1 MPTCTTASLNVAC
14 FRGYNL
20 TRLMRLAYKI
30 WYMANELQ
38 VNGGTDYTGRL
49 VRLVNGTSL
58 LNDARQQFGTW
69 QWDRDALDSAE
80 LAVFY
85 NNAINA
91 GASVSNVPNTVQ
103 PKVKLLESV
112 NEDDL
117 MKMFVLLE
125 CQLGAARKPPL

>member
-20 TRLMRLAYKI
+20 TRLQRLAYKI
-30 WYMANELQ
+30 WYAANELQ

-49 VRLVNGTSL
+49 TQPVNGTSL
-58 LNDARQQFGTW
+58 LNDAVQQFGTY
-69 QWDRDALDSAE
+69 QWSRDNLDAAE
-80 LAVFY
+80 LAIYY

-103 PKVKLLESV
+103 PKVRRLEQV
-112 NEDDL
+112 DEDTL
-117 MKMFVLLE
+117 MKMLILLE